1 MLVWQ
6 ASPQPLRGT
15 FPKLILQP
23 VSTER
28 QFSYLSGH
36 GSPQGNRRG
45 GAEKS
50 DIHPRSGKRGLV
62 TRHSNVTAGN
72 ELAAGGRGQAID
84 HGNDGDRVV
93 PNQHH
98 DL

>member
-6 ASPQPLRGT
+6 ASPQPLGGT
-15 FPKLILQP
+15 FPKLTLQT

-36 GSPQGNRRG
+36 GSPQGNRGG

-50 DIHPRSGKRGLV
+50 DIDPRSGKRGPV
-62 TRHSNVTAGN
+62 TCHSNVTAGN
-72 ELAAGGRGQAID
+72 KLAAGGCGQAID